1 MPRFTYTAI
10 DAVTRRERQGT
21 VESSSAESAATL
33 LRARGLMPTLVKLAQ
48 GRLRSRRTEAAPA
61 GKPPARRQPPVFG
74 RPVSPKQLAIFTRQ
88 LAMLLKAGLPLVRSL
103 EVLGRQ
109 ERNGSLRSAL
119 VELAAHLRSGGTLV
133 DGLQQ
138 FPRIFDRLFIDM
150 VKAGESGGVLEV
162 VLERIAVFQ
171 EKNVRLR
178 GRIKAALTYPLII
191 VLVATGIVAA
201 LMVLVVPKF
210 EQIFAGMLKGQP
222 LPMLTQM
229 LLTVANFVRDHAV
242 AAAGGALVLGWAL
255 VLLARTRPGI
265 RLMDRLRLSLPVLG
279 DLALKAGVAR
289 FTRTF
294 GTLLTSGVPILPALT
309 ITRGTSGNVHLA
321 EAIGR
326 VHDRVKAGESVAG
339 PLRTTAVFPDM
350 VASMIEV
357 GEETG
362 ALPEMLTRIADN
374 YDEEVDSSVAA
385 LTSILEPLM
394 IVVMAVMVGTI
405 VIALFLPIVRIVQ
418 GMG

>member
-21 VESSSAESAATL
+21 VESVSAESAATL
-33 LRARGLMPTLVKLAQ
+33 LQARGLTPSLVKPARD
-48 GRLRSRRTEAAPA
+48 RLRAMRPEAGPA
-61 GKPPARRQPPVFG
+61 KKSPAKRPPLVFG
-74 RPVSPKQLAIFTRQ
+74 RPVSPQQLAIFTRQ

-109 ERNGSLRSAL
+109 ERNPSLQSAL
-119 VELAAHLRSGGTLV
+119 VELTAHLRSGGTLA
-133 DGLQQ
+133 DGLRQY
-138 FPRIFDRLFIDM
+138 PRIFDRLYVNM

-162 VLERIAVFQ
+162 VLERIAGFQ

-191 VLVATGIVAA
+191 VLVASGIVAA

-222 LPMLTQM
+222 LPMLTQV
-229 LLTVANFVRDHAV
+229 LLMVANFVRDHAV
-242 AAAGGALVLGWAL
+242 GAAAGAFVLGWGV
-255 VLLARTRPGI
+255 VLLARTRPGT
-265 RLMDRLRLSLPVLG
+265 RVLDRVRLSFPVLG
-279 DLALKAGVAR
+279 DLTLKAGVAR

-294 GTLLTSGVPILPALT
+294 GTLLASGVPILPALT
-309 ITRGTSGNVHLA
+309 ITRDTSGNVHLA
-321 EAIGR
+321 EALGL

-339 PLRTTAVFPDM
+339 PLRATVVFPDM

-362 ALPEMLTRIADN
+362 ALPDMLTRIADN
-374 YDEEVDSSVAA
+374 YDEEVDNSVAA
-385 LTSILEPLM
+385 LTSVLEPLM

-418 GMG
+418 GLG

>member
-1 MPRFTYTAI
+1 MPRFTYTAM

-21 VESSSAESAATL
+21 VESVSAESAAIL
-33 LRARGLMPTLVKLAQ
+33 LRARGLAPSLVKPAQ
-48 GRLRSRRTEAAPA
+48 GRGRVLRQPANPASKAPA
-61 GKPPARRQPPVFG
+61 GRQPLVFG

-109 ERNGSLRSAL
+109 ERNASLHSAL
-119 VELAAHLRSGGTLV
+119 VALAAHLRSGGTFA
-133 DGLQQ
+133 DGLRQY
-138 FPRIFDRLFIDM
+138 PRIFDRLYVNM

-162 VLERIAVFQ
+162 VLDRIAGFQ
-171 EKNVRLR
+171 EKHVRLR

-191 VLVATGIVAA
+191 VLVASGIVAA

-222 LPMLTQM
+222 LPMLTQV
-229 LLTVANFVRDHAV
+229 LLTVANLVRDHAV
-242 AAAGGALVLGWAL
+242 AAAAGAFVLGWVL
-255 VLLARTRPGI
+255 VLLARTKPGV
-265 RLMDRLRLSLPVLG
+265 RWLDRLRLALPVLG
-279 DLALKAGVAR
+279 DLTLKAGVAR

-294 GTLLTSGVPILPALT
+294 GTLLASGVPILPALT
-309 ITRGTSGNVHLA
+309 ITRDTSGNVHLA
-321 EAIGR
+321 EALGL

-339 PLRTTAVFPDM
+339 PLRATVVFPDM

-362 ALPEMLTRIADN
+362 ALPDMLARIADN
-374 YDEEVDSSVAA
+374 YDEEVDNSVAA
-385 LTSILEPLM
+385 LTSVLEPLM
-394 IVVMAVMVGTI
+394 IVVMAAMVGTI

-418 GMG
+418 GLG

>member
-1 MPRFTYTAI
+1 MPRFTYTAM

-21 VESSSAESAATL
+21 VESVSAESAATL
-33 LRARGLMPTLVKLAQ
+33 LRARGLAPSLVKPAQ
-48 GRLRSRRTEAAPA
+48 GRGRVLRQPANPASKSPA
-61 GKPPARRQPPVFG
+61 GRQPLVFG

-109 ERNGSLRSAL
+109 ERNASLQSAL
-119 VELAAHLRSGGTLV
+119 VALAAHLRSGGTFA
-133 DGLQQ
+133 DGLRQY
-138 FPRIFDRLFIDM
+138 PRIFDRLYVNM

-162 VLERIAVFQ
+162 VLDRIAGFQ
-171 EKNVRLR
+171 EKHVRLR

-191 VLVATGIVAA
+191 VLVASGIVAA

-222 LPMLTQM
+222 LPMLTQA
-229 LLTVANFVRDHAV
+229 LLTVANLVRDHAV
-242 AAAGGALVLGWAL
+242 AVAAGAFVLGWVL
-255 VLLARTRPGI
+255 VLLARTKPGV
-265 RLMDRLRLSLPVLG
+265 RWLDRWRLSLPVLG
-279 DLALKAGVAR
+279 DLTLKAGVAR

-294 GTLLTSGVPILPALT
+294 GTLLASGVPILPALT
-309 ITRGTSGNVHLA
+309 ITRDTSGNVHLA
-321 EAIGR
+321 EALGL

-339 PLRTTAVFPDM
+339 PLRATVVFPDM

-362 ALPEMLTRIADN
+362 ALPDMLARIADN
-374 YDEEVDSSVAA
+374 YDEEVDNSVAA
-385 LTSILEPLM
+385 LTSVLEPLM
-394 IVVMAVMVGTI
+394 IVVMAAMVGTI

-418 GMG
+418 GLG

>member
-1 MPRFTYTAI
+1 
-10 DAVTRRERQGT
+10 
-21 VESSSAESAATL
+21 
-33 LRARGLMPTLVKLAQ
+33 
-48 GRLRSRRTEAAPA
+48 
-61 GKPPARRQPPVFG
+61 
-74 RPVSPKQLAIFTRQ
+74 VSPKQLALFTRQ

-109 ERNGSLRSAL
+109 ERNVSLQAAL
-119 VELAAHLRSGGTLV
+119 VELTAHLRSGGTFA
-133 DGLQQ
+133 DGLRQY
-138 FPRIFDRLFIDM
+138 PRIFDRLYVNM

-171 EKNVRLR
+171 EKHVRLR

-191 VLVATGIVAA
+191 VLVASAIVAA

-222 LPMLTQM
+222 LPMLTQV
-229 LLTVANFVRDHAV
+229 LLTAANFVRDHAV
-242 AAAGGALVLGWAL
+242 AAAGGAFVLGWAL
-255 VLLARTRPGI
+255 VFFARTRPGT

-279 DLALKAGVAR
+279 DLTLKAGVAR

-294 GTLLTSGVPILPALT
+294 GTLLASGVPILPALI
-309 ITRGTSGNVHLA
+309 ITRDTSGNMHLA
-321 EAIGR
+321 EALGV

-339 PLRTTAVFPDM
+339 PLRATEVFPDM
-350 VASMIEV
+350 VASMVEV

-362 ALPEMLTRIADN
+362 ALPDMLTRIADN
-374 YDEEVDSSVAA
+374 YDEEVDNSVAA

-405 VIALFLPIVRIVQ
+405 VLALFLPIVRIVQ
-418 GMG
+418 GLG